1 MEEKPAVAHEAVDHG
16 AQPVHHHHSH
26 AATSRHGH
34 GHHLLTV
41 EEPLRVVS
49 HVR

>member
-1 MEEKPAVAHEAVDHG
+1 MEEKPAVAHNVDHG

-26 AATSRHGH
+26 AATSRHARPSPA
-34 GHHLLTV
+34 TV
-41 EEPLRVVS
+41 EDLSVVS